1 MSPKRATLI
10 LGVLGWRH
18 ADLRRK
24 MNRFA
29 RTKYKSGDVWKWF
42 NGMRGVPLPVAV
54 FLRLSLRIARLSRRL
69 DHAGHALDAARR
81 PAGRRAAAVTC
92 HQLPLMPVPGLA
104 AALTIVAIDICLLAG
119 PRSVAAKLSRRNA
132 ARRLLHPRT
141 V

>member
-69 DHAGHALDAARR
+69 DHAQATPPMPPTVPPADA
-81 PAGRRAAAVTC
+81 P
-92 HQLPLMPVPGLA
+92 PP
-104 AALTIVAIDICLLAG
+104 
-119 PRSVAAKLSRRNA
+119 
-132 ARRLLHPRT
+132 
-141 V
+141 

>member
-42 NGMRGVPLPVAV
+42 SGKRSIPLAVAV
-54 FLRLSLRIARLSRRL
+54 FLRLKLRSAIETRTILRATW
-69 DHAGHALDAARR
+69 
-81 PAGRRAAAVTC
+81 GR
-92 HQLPLMPVPGLA
+92 
-104 AALTIVAIDICLLAG
+104 
-119 PRSVAAKLSRRNA
+119 
-132 ARRLLHPRT
+132 
-141 V
+141 